1 VTDVTLAS
9 LRAFAATR
17 ERPPRCELCS
27 TPLLPNHEHVLEPR
41 ATRLLCAC
49 SACARTLA
57 GARIDRPRR
66 IESFAR
72 RLRELELDDATWQ
85 KLGVPVGLA
94 FFSLRGPAQDVV
106 ASLPGR
112 AGIVETLVPPE
123 LWREA
128 LTEHPS
134 LREFLPDVEALL
146 VRRTTGK
153 RDYFH
158 VSIDHC
164 FRLAGLLRSERWPI
178 SGPEPA
184 LVDRFF
190 DELDATEHASRRSL
204 P

>member
-1 VTDVTLAS
+1 MTDGTLAS

-27 TPLLPNHEHVLEPR
+27 TPLSPNHEHVLEPQ
-41 ATRLLCAC
+41 AARLLCAC

-57 GARIDRPRR
+57 GTRADRPRR
-66 IESFAR
+66 IESFVR
-72 RLRELELDDATWQ
+72 RLSELELDDATWQ

-94 FFSLRGPAQDVV
+94 FFSLRGPSQDVV

-112 AGIVETLVPPE
+112 AGIVETLVPPA

-128 LTEHPS
+128 VTQHPS
-134 LREFLPDVEALL
+134 LQGFLPDVEAFL
-146 VRRTTGK
+146 VRRTSAK
-153 RDYFH
+153 RDYFRA
-158 VSIDHC
+158 SIDHC

-184 LVDRFF
+184 LVNQFF
-190 DELDATEHASRRSL
+190 DDLDAAERTSRRSL